1 MSLFRISATAPTA
14 EQIAKIYR
22 DEKPLF
28 QEGAKCTLYGNSSG
42 VNGISYDDDTGIT
55 HVGTSSHLGTGG
67 LSEFTGL
74 QRTGLNSNTISV
86 GYAVSAQNGLVV
98 SE

>member
-1 MSLFRISATAPTA
+1 MALFRVSATAPTA

-28 QEGAKCTLYGNSSG
+28 QDGANCTLYGNSSDI
-42 VNGISYDDDTGIT
+42 NGISYDDDTGIT
-55 HVGTSSHLGTGG
+55 YAGTSSHLGTGG

-74 QRTGLNSNTISV
+74 QRTGLNSNTTSV
-86 GYAVSAQNGLVV
+86 GAAVSAQNGLVV